1 MIFAWTKI
9 VTMQNFHS
17 SNTDTASSGKITGM
31 LLDGFKNPAQV
42 SSPIRISSA
51 FFFVINEKSVAA

>member
-1 MIFAWTKI
+1 MIFALTKI

-17 SNTDTASSGKITGM
+17 SDTDTASSGKITGM

-51 FFFVINEKSVAA
+51 FVINEKSVAA